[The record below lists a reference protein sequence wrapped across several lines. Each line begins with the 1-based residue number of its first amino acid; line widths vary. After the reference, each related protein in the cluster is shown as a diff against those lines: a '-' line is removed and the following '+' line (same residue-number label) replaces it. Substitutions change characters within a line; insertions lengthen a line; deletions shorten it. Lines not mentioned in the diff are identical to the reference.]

1 MATFGQGI
9 NPQLGAINYSPILQ
23 GSVAGAQMAAK
34 GGQMIGQGLANL
46 GQEVGQGIQ
55 KYAEQKKKNA
65 ERDGRV
71 DAALG
76 AIQANAKIMDRYGQ
90 KDAAASLRLAG
101 YNLIQEPN
109 LDKRAAMADTAVSS
123 FLQGQQ
129 IEAGA
134 KQKQIGEQAAE
145 LLMRYGQSGGASSY
159 MGTNGET
166 FGSPEANLMAQNQYL
181 AQTTTRLQQDKLL
194 AEAQALRTPK
204 PENLTVPEMAIRAE
218 ITAEKKRLK
227 RDLTPEE
234 EANKIKDVQL
244 RTSPSPVSPE
254 ETARY
259 TLLTGEM
266 KDIGAKAD
274 AALRLRPTLKSL
286 YDKLE
291 KGLQTGELEDFKTTI
306 SGYAK
311 AVGIPVDEKML
322 ADKQSA
328 RASFGTF
335 LMEYIAATKGSIS
348 ERENTLFMSMGPQF
362 ANIPEANKELLALVI
377 SRQDLDMQLGNIYR
391 NGLSNNKISI
401 AKINEDMQAYRQEFE
416 KKYEINIGKLEEK
429 YVPQKPSSMEQK
441 VWDAMP
447 MADKAM
453 FKK

>member
-9 NPQLGAINYSPILQ
+9 NPQLGAIDYSPILR
-23 GSVAGAQMAAK
+23 GSLAGAQMAAQ
-34 GGQMIGQGLANL
+34 GSQMIGQGLANL
-46 GQEVGQGIQ
+46 GQEVGKGVAAYYKKQEIKKLEDDGVAFVQKLGTKNPYILQAVGIQ
-55 KYAEQKKKNA
+55 DPNDTK
-65 ERDGRV
+65 
-71 DAALG
+71 
-76 AIQANAKIMDRYGQ
+76 AIKAGMKAVGGVENFFKMANAAKGEMD
-90 KDAAASLRLAG
+90 KS
-101 YNLIQEPN
+101 
-109 LDKRAAMADTAVSS
+109 
-123 FLQGQQ
+123 
-129 IEAGA
+129 
-134 KQKQIGEQAAE
+134 QAADI
-145 LLMRYGQSGGASSY
+145 LMRYGASGGASSY
-159 MGTNGET
+159 MGADGQTL
-166 FGSPEANLMAQNQYL
+166 GSPEANMMAQNQFM
-181 AQTTTRLQQDKLL
+181 ADTTTRLQQDKLR

-218 ITAEKKRLK
+218 IAAEQKKLK

-234 EANKIKDVQL
+234 EGKIIKDVQL
-244 RTSPSPVSPE
+244 RTSPSPANPE
-254 ETARY
+254 DTARY

-266 KDIGAKAD
+266 KDIGTKAD
-274 AALRLRPTLKSL
+274 AALKLRPTLKSL

-291 KGLQTGELEDFKTTI
+291 SGLQTGALEDWKTTF

-311 AVGIPVDEKML
+311 AVGIPVNEKML

-362 ANIPEANKELLALVI
+362 ANIPEANKELLSLVQ
-377 SRQDLDMQLGNIYR
+377 SRQDLDIKLGNIYR
-391 NGLSNNKISI
+391 DGLSKNTPLG
-401 AKINEDMQAYRQEFE
+401 KINEEMQTYRQEFE

-429 YVPQKPSSMEQK
+429 YVPQKPSGMEQK

-447 MADKAM
+447 MTDRAI

>member
-9 NPQLGAINYSPILQ
+9 NPQLGAIDYSPILR
-23 GSVAGAQMAAK
+23 GSMAGAQMAAQ
-34 GGQMIGQGLANL
+34 GSQMIGQGLANL
-46 GQEVGQGIQ
+46 GQEVGKGVEE
-55 KYAEQKKKNA
+55 YYKKKEKTELKNRAITTFQSLGKANPEFIRMLGIKDIEDTGVVGAVVESLGGPANA
-65 ERDGRV
+65 LQLGKTLNDVSTQRQ
-71 DAALG
+71 ATALG
-76 AIQANAKIMDRYGQ
+76 NLYTK
-90 KDAAASLRLAG
+90 AG
-101 YNLIQEPN
+101 NINLSPV
-109 LDKRAAMADTAVSS
+109 DKE
-123 FLQGQQ
+123 FNP
-129 IEAGA
+129 IE
-134 KQKQIGEQAAE
+134 
-145 LLMRYGQSGGASSY
+145 Y
-159 MGTNGET
+159 
-166 FGSPEANLMAQNQYL
+166 SPESQRMAQNQFM
-181 AQTTTRLQQDKLL
+181 ADTTTRLQQDKLR

-204 PENLTVPEMAIRAE
+204 PENLTVPEMAIRTELA
-218 ITAEKKRLK
+218 AEKKRLN
-227 RDLTPEE
+227 RDLTAEE
-234 EANKIKDVQL
+234 EGKIIERVQL
-244 RTSPSPVSPE
+244 RTSPSPANPE

-266 KDIGAKAD
+266 KDIGARAD
-274 AALRLRPTLKSL
+274 AALKLRPTLKSL

-362 ANIPEANKELLALVI
+362 ANTPEANKELLALVI

-391 NGLSNNKISI
+391 NGLSNNKISLG
-401 AKINEDMQAYRQEFE
+401 KINEDMQAYRQEFE
-416 KKYEINIGKLEEK
+416 KKYEINLKKLEDK
-429 YVPQKPSSMEQK
+429 YVPQKPSTMEQK

-447 MADKAM
+447 MADKAI
-453 FKK
+453 FKG